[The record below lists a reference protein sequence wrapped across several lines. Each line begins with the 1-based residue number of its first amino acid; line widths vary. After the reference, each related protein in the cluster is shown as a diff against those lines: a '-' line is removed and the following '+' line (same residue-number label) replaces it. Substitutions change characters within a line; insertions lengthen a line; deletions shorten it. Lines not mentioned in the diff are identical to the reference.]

1 MYFLRS
7 TQSVHRVP
15 YPTLDRAIAKLQST
29 LLGIEKRGGEV
40 AFNDS
45 LEYEID
51 AHSALGVR
59 RIWIEDDYGLR
70 VLSEDPCLDC

>member
-15 YPTLDRAIAKLQST
+15 FATLDLAIAKLQAT
-29 LLGIEKRGGEV
+29 LMGIERRGEAV

-45 LEYEID
+45 LEYEI
-51 AHSALGVR
+51 GVR
-59 RIWIEDDYGLR
+59 RIWIEDANGLH
-70 VLSEDPCLDC
+70 VLSEEPCLDC